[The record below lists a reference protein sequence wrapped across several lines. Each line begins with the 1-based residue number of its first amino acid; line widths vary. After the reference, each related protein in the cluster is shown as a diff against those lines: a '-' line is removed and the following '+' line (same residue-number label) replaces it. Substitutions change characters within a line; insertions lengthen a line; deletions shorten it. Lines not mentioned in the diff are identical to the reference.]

1 MGTAWPSS
9 NLPDFSKCEG
19 RRATSLPPIWYR
31 RKSSK
36 ADRHAIQFPVVL
48 QEKWN
53 LSKQYG
59 VFTTPVAFLIDE
71 NGVIAEDVAVG
82 RDPIVALADRGL
94 AMKAS
99 AR

>member
-1 MGTAWPSS
+1 M
-9 NLPDFSKCEG
+9 
-19 RRATSLPPIWYR
+19 RRACPRFGTEENR
-31 RKSSK
+31 QK
-36 ADRHAIQFPVVL
+36 ADEHAIQFPVVL

-59 VFTTPVAFLIDE
+59 IFTTPVAFLIDE